1 MSRCRLAQLAVVLGA
16 LGASSLTFAA
26 CVGDDPAFQAADGDS
41 GAQDGATSADSTGP
55 DTSATD
61 AGLDAK
67 GDAGPSGPRFLAI
80 DAANHLVKFSRA
92 ALASTEII
100 TITGLNAGET
110 IVGVDVRPRDGVL
123 YGLGSANRLYRIDK
137 ATGAAAQIGPV
148 FLQPLAGSSF
158 GMDFVP
164 SVDRI
169 RIVTSTG
176 ENFRINPDDGA
187 FIGPDTNLAY
197 SAADPGTGKIPSGDA
212 LGNLPV
218 GADAAAGAA
227 TTFLVD
233 GARKALCAFVGNPN
247 QGSLV
252 TIGDLNVASGA
263 VTQAGFDIVRESGA
277 DNAYLV
283 MNPGGA
289 PTSTLYRVD
298 LTTGA
303 ATALG
308 QVGGAPLRA
317 LTHEL

>member
-1 MSRCRLAQLAVVLGA
+1 MSRCRLAQLAVVFGA
-16 LGASSLTFAA
+16 LGASSLAFCA
-26 CVGDDPAFQAADGDS
+26 CVGDDPAFPAADGDS
-41 GAQDGATSADSTGP
+41 GAQDGANAADSAGP
-55 DTSATD
+55 DTAAPD

-67 GDAGPSGPRFLAI
+67 GDAGPVGPRFLAI
-80 DAANHLVKFSRA
+80 DAANHLVKFSRS
-92 ALASTEII
+92 ALASTEIV

-110 IVGVDVRPRDGVL
+110 IVGIDVRPRDGVL
-123 YGLGSANRLYRIDK
+123 YGLGSANRLYRIDR

-148 FLQPLAGSSF
+148 FVQPVAGSSF

-176 ENFRINPDDGA
+176 QNFRINPDDGA

-197 SAADPGTGKIPSGDA
+197 GAADPGSGMIPSGDA

-218 GADAAAGAA
+218 GADAGAA

-263 VTQAGFDIVRESGA
+263 VSQAGFDIVRESGA

-298 LTTGA
+298 LTTGT